1 MCKDTTKKSNDQTE
15 LFISD
20 AFRVEKPVK
29 VSFTA
34 PEQSNLGG
42 LSLIAKSDK
51 ESGLCEKFAS
61 LIPEWRNE
69 TLLVHSLPQLARQRV
84 YQIAAGFEDADDCDD
99 LRHDSIL
106 KMCVGRTPNNVP
118 LASQPTMTRLAM
130 FCSHEVITWAAQQNK
145 VRFIT
150 GLSGNQKLN
159 QLASN
164 LISEVKAEYAKTKK
178 DVRRYQEFQYKASSW
193 THEERVIV
201 KVEHNVQG
209 LNVRYIVTNFKDC
222 NPRRLY
228 EKKYCKRGDCELYIK
243 EMKNGVY
250 ADRMSCHKFSANQF
264 RLYLSAL
271 AYILLQD
278 VRHKMLRKSSL
289 KASTL
294 ITLRNKIIFSPVKVT
309 EQKTQI
315 RVEFQPKHPKR
326 GWIHW
331 NLKVAQDRLMKGD
344 FLEW

>member
-1 MCKDTTKKSNDQTE
+1 
-15 LFISD
+15 
-20 AFRVEKPVK
+20 
-29 VSFTA
+29 
-34 PEQSNLGG
+34 
-42 LSLIAKSDK
+42 
-51 ESGLCEKFAS
+51 
-61 LIPEWRNE
+61 
-69 TLLVHSLPQLARQRV
+69 
-84 YQIAAGFEDADDCDD
+84 
-99 LRHDSIL
+99 
-106 KMCVGRTPNNVP
+106 
-118 LASQPTMTRLAM
+118 M

-209 LNVRYIVTNFKDC
+209 LNVRYIVTNFKDR

-294 ITLRNKIIFSPVKVT
+294 ITLRNKIIFSPV
-309 EQKTQI
+309 
-315 RVEFQPKHPKR
+315 
-326 GWIHW
+326 
-331 NLKVAQDRLMKGD
+331 
-344 FLEW
+344 